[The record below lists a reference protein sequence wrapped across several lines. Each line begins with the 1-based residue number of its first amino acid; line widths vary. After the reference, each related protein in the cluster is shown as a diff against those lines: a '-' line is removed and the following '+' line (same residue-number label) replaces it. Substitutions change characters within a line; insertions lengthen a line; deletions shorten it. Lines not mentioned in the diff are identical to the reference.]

1 MSVYV
6 CIGVAGSNCEQGCC
20 GAVAAFSCRC
30 QTHVPTTT
38 RVSAVQLHAFYIVL
52 AVPTSHTSAY
62 LPIQTGVATS
72 SRLWGSASRDVAPIS
87 CLVLPAKE
95 VRTPTAEAV
104 ARGVSSRCNILY
116 VAKQVLSP
124 SQIHGR
130 AAGEAMGR
138 HINHSGR
145 VVLCAVWRLK
155 LQLTLQAI
163 R

>member
-1 MSVYV
+1 M
-6 CIGVAGSNCEQGCC
+6 
-20 GAVAAFSCRC
+20 
-30 QTHVPTTT
+30 PTTT

-104 ARGVSSRCNILY
+104 ARGVSSLCNILY

-124 SQIHGR
+124 SKIHVR
-130 AAGEAMGR
+130 TADEAMGR
-138 HINHSGR
+138 ILTIQAGSCCVRSG
-145 VVLCAVWRLK
+145 A
-155 LQLTLQAI
+155 
-163 R
+163 